1 MIESFLISFFGDLD
15 EEMRKA
21 NIKED
26 IITYAKKAEIYIL
39 LVTFAMGFAGFI
51 LGTLISLIFF
61 KTILLIIPIPI
72 AVFFSILGFLIGII
86 FFRSLPS
93 IKASERKK
101 KIDSVIYFVVT
112 YMAALASS
120 GTNPLTLFELLS
132 KYKEFSEI
140 QKDAEEI
147 YNLVASMGVSLP
159 VALHYKA
166 QYSPSRNW
174 REVLEGI
181 RSILIEGG
189 SLDDFL
195 YRKARQFAEEYKRGL
210 IEYSNTMQVLLEVYI
225 TLVVVGVIF
234 VIVLTTLMGAITAA
248 TEYIYFIQIFSSV
261 VILPLATIMF
271 VFILKSINPSEE

>member
-26 IITYAKKAEIYIL
+26 IITYAKKAEIYIF
-39 LVTFAMGFAGFI
+39 LVTFAMGFAGFM

-61 KTILLIIPIPI
+61 KTIFLIIPIPI

-101 KIDSVIYFVVT
+101 KIDSVIYFVIT

-147 YNLVASMGVSLP
+147 YNLVASMGVPLP

-166 QYSPSRNW
+166 LYSPSRNW